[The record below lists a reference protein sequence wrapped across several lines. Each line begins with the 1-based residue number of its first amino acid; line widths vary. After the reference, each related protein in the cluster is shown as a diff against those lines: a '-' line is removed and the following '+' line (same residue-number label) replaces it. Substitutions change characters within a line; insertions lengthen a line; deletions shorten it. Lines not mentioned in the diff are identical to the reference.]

1 MLLILLFD
9 VDELSFNVLITL
21 LLPRYL
27 ITSDTYFWSI
37 FAFQGKK
44 LVVGDQA
51 TAVILHMDSLKSK
64 VYVSLREELLSPKR
78 KMVR

>member
-1 MLLILLFD
+1 MLLMLLFD
-9 VDELSFNVLITL
+9 VDELSFNVLITW
-21 LLPRYL
+21 PRYL

-51 TAVILHMDSLKSK
+51 AAVILHMDSLKSK

-78 KMVR
+78 KMVW